1 MLSGVIYCPMMAPTI
16 VQTKKLHRIDVL
28 RPKKYLQITDINGI
42 LVMNFSEW
50 NEKKKRFC
58 MLFADIKRLLLISRE
73 QSLSPDTINYSF
85 AFWSNNM
92 IFDVV
97 EWHIAR

>member
-1 MLSGVIYCPMMAPTI
+1 
-16 VQTKKLHRIDVL
+16 
-28 RPKKYLQITDINGI
+28 
-42 LVMNFSEW
+42 MNFSEW
-50 NEKKKRFC
+50 NEKKTILHAFRWHKTIII
-58 MLFADIKRLLLISRE
+58 DISRAE
-73 QSLSPDTINYSF
+73 PVTRHNQFDYSF